1 MDSPVKG
8 AMEVPPQQ
16 CLSGCR
22 ALPVAQVG
30 RVGETIHAWLASSVW
45 CSLEGLVDAR
55 EVCLVLSIPNG
66 FAVCTMCPF
75 RVLFVRSEWTA
86 GRHAPRAARRAGPTG
101 LQTGLCTLNCITTD
115 V

>member
-30 RVGETIHAWLASSVW
+30 RVGENIHAWI
-45 CSLEGLVDAR
+45 LVDAR

-66 FAVCTMCPF
+66 FV
-75 RVLFVRSEWTA
+75 
-86 GRHAPRAARRAGPTG
+86 H
-101 LQTGLCTLNCITTD
+101 
-115 V
+115 

>member
-1 MDSPVKG
+1 MDSPIKG
-8 AMEVPPQQ
+8 AMEVPPQH

-66 FAVCTMCPF
+66 F
-75 RVLFVRSEWTA
+75 RN
-86 GRHAPRAARRAGPTG
+86 G
-101 LQTGLCTLNCITTD
+101 
-115 V
+115 